1 MATTYH
7 RDVRRALTAFAP
19 AAMIATERLR
29 LKALRIGDFE
39 EMADVL
45 GDVRLHEFMG
55 GRPLTREELRDR

>member
-1 MATTYH
+1 
-7 RDVRRALTAFAP
+7 
-19 AAMIATERLR
+19 MIATERLR